1 MYCKNCGELMNDN
14 QAICVKCGVKTGDGN
29 SHCAFCGN
37 PIDPLATVCMNCG
50 MAVKKAGNLNGQD
63 KMVMALICF
72 FLGGF
77 GIHNF
82 MMGESKKGIF
92 RLVLSIVFCGIGG
105 IFGLIDF
112 IKILTDKYEVD
123 PNKLI

>member
-92 RLVLSIVFCGIGG
+92 RLVLSIVGCGIGG

-112 IKILTDKYEVD
+112 IKILTDKYVYD
-123 PNKLI
+123 PEKLF